1 MDMDENSATDS
12 GSREKTLLV
21 LYPACGVLLVL
32 IFLLDLSTPPGVA
45 VGVLYAVVVLLSLWT
60 PRSKAPLIFA
70 SVCSFL
76 IIGVIFYKPA
86 VPEMYKVLFN
96 RGIALFV
103 VWTTAILGIKRNKI
117 EQQRKMIL
125 IEREKAL
132 QEVKILRGFLPI
144 CASCK
149 KIRDDNGYWTQIEG
163 YIKDHS
169 EADFTHGICPDCVE
183 KLYPDFFN
191 ASDFSKK
198 K

>member
-1 MDMDENSATDS
+1 MDMDEKTASDS
-12 GSREKTLLV
+12 GSRKKTLLV

-32 IFLLDLSTPPGVA
+32 IFLLDLFTPPGVA
-45 VGVLYAVVVLLSLWT
+45 IGVLYAVVVLLSLWT
-60 PRSKAPLIFA
+60 PRSKGTLIFA
-70 SVCSFL
+70 LVCSFL
-76 IIGVIFYKPA
+76 IIAVLFYKPS

-96 RGIALFV
+96 RGISLFV
-103 VWTTAILGIKRNKI
+103 VWTTAMLGIRRNKI
-117 EQQRKMIL
+117 EQQRNMIL
-125 IEREKAL
+125 IEREKAH

-149 KIRDDNGYWTQIEG
+149 KIKDDNGYWTQIEG

-191 ASDFSKK
+191 SSDFYKK